1 MKEISNV
8 HKSSIMVTKWPQ
20 KKSMITGIK
29 HVYTLLA
36 LLMLCLF
43 GVNENAW
50 ATWPTYEGTIT
61 QSGSTYYVVNDN
73 NEHTL
78 DASGSGQSLTY
89 KMGGPGDE
97 LSMYARRTRPTAVGD
112 LVVKSYNNDDEKD
125 NVYQGN
131 PAGTN
136 YSVLKGYQ
144 GYGDLI
150 TRTLTTK
157 AVNKLIFSA
166 HLGSYSKQ
174 FKTVKVTMFSGVLQP
189 KNAANNA
196 NITTWTYTAADYAA
210 ENSYKDFTVDWS
222 NVTSLSMSKAT
233 NGSSDD
239 RSQFSYEIF
248 SNTKTLAKGNYGT
261 ATIRVKY
268 KHDKVGTHSVKINV
282 GSYSI
287 TFTGTTNKI
296 TPYIDT
302 TPTVDTITYGQ
313 TISNSQLGTG
323 LVKANLINAAGTVV
337 PGTWTIDENG
347 QTIMASGGSN
357 TTVHLTFTPTD
368 GNTYNVLH
376 TTQTMFVRSAS
387 TISWASAYSA
397 TKPTIP
403 IGKTIEGAATTN
415 AAGATVTYSSSNPNI
430 IVIENEGT
438 AFRAIAEGEAKI
450 TASHGVTAT
459 HGEASEEKTFKTT
472 YKDIQVIVW
481 TDRFDRLTTEMTSK
495 NLLAQIWIENPST
508 GERTYSAERTA
519 LLEYSVGDNT
529 VVSIPNNSTT
539 LTIHKKGNTTITAS
553 VEGDDQYEEAS
564 VTMVVKVREP
574 SEGCDDPLLLDI
586 KNNGTNDYLYRL
598 FSGDTK
604 KPALYTDE
612 YAINVAQGQVPD
624 KLSFA
629 HKGEEYKVV
638 GLSIWTYYSGTIKA
652 QQKVDGNW
660 IDVPNSSV
668 APEKSKWNTIEGLQ
682 LNEKATHIRFVRP
695 QGGEGYHYVR
705 DVEVTMKHF
714 IRTATPTVDFGN
726 TIKVNS
732 SEYQDVVV
740 KYSNVKDALQVVNP
754 FTSDVTVSDEVIDVD
769 SCGAFG
775 SATLRISFSP
785 TTATEIDNYIVV
797 KDPVV
802 GNSSA
807 LSIRVKA
814 DVQRADQEITWSP
827 ETSISTIDQIL
838 LNGTTNG
845 QEYGQMN
852 VIGYEVTNNDGVIS
866 VTNNVVTIL
875 KPGTVTITASQPGT
889 ANYDVAEP
897 VEKNFTISA
906 EPLTLVAPTAQGI
919 TYGQALSE
927 SELTGGS
934 AKDSKGNDVYGTF
947 AWQAGGTTPN
957 ASDDAQG
964 FTVVFTPS
972 TNAAWYTNLTTT
984 ATINV
989 EKVDPVA
996 TVENVSFVYGTKA
1009 ENVALT
1015 GTGAGTWTWTDSH
1028 KGETLGVGEYE
1039 MDVHFAPTDNV
1050 NYNAIDTKI
1059 TLTVTKA
1066 DPAATVENVSFAY
1079 GIMASSVGLD
1089 GTGDGEWSWDDE
1101 RANQTLNVGVYN
1113 DVAVKFT
1120 PTDGDNYNVQSAT
1133 ITITVTK
1140 ADPDAT
1146 ANAVVI
1152 TYGATASSVD
1162 LEGTGLAGTWT
1173 WTDSRKD
1180 DVLAAG
1186 EYTMDVHFVPT
1197 DATNYNEKDATVTL
1211 TVNKAASVATPS
1223 AAAITVGQAVST
1235 SVLTNSGTEGTW
1247 AWDDAVKNNTPAAGT
1262 YQYTVHFTPD
1272 NANYTTLTT
1281 TITLQV
1287 NAAVNE
1293 FTGTGDWENP
1303 DNWSGKV
1310 IPSGIEPN
1318 VIVKGA
1324 LSIDESITVGNL
1336 TIENTG
1342 SVAVITGG
1350 ALTVKGTS
1358 EYREVGYGDIHV
1370 LNDGAI
1376 HLDNSADLQ
1385 VRHFTLDAKLAGKN
1399 NLDVKEAAASGQVEN
1414 PSQLSINGDAYF
1426 QMAFDPKGKIS
1437 FGWYD
1442 FVVPFPVNISDG
1454 IFREGDLTNHL
1465 VSGVDFI
1472 VQEYSES
1479 KCANNQKAW
1488 SNFSGTMQP
1497 GRVYTITFN
1506 YSPTFD
1512 QNVFVFK
1519 KASGATIGGPT
1530 EFATQYT
1537 AGSGTTDDFGWNGL
1551 GNGTLQH
1558 GYITGAFAHMQ
1569 VYNHAENKYDLL
1581 TGKNPTF
1588 AIGTSFFVQVDNTTP
1603 TMEWITTAANE
1614 DHPLYAPRRAAESV
1628 EEFLLSLREENQF
1641 DACDHFYISESEEAT
1656 ETYVIGHD
1664 LRKMGNPTEAKTAQ
1678 MWAIKNGKKLCDIE
1692 TRIVNYGVS
1701 SNLNFFAPQAGSYE
1715 LTVEEMPEDAAL
1727 YLTYNGAIIWDLTAS
1742 PYMLDLTK
1750 GTTVG
1755 YGLRIAARRSPQVTT
1770 GIETVNAENGA
1781 RKVLIDNK
1789 IYIVT
1794 PEGKMYD
1801 VVGKSMKQ

>member
-50 ATWPTYEGTIT
+50 ATWPSYSGTIT
-61 QSGSTYYVVNDN
+61 KSGSTYYVLNDG
-73 NEHTL
+73 E
-78 DASGSGQSLTY
+78 DRSISASFNGESYTY
-89 KMGGPGDE
+89 DLGGPGAN
-97 LSMYARRTRPTAVGD
+97 LSCYAARSRWEAVGD
-112 LVVKSYNNDDEKD
+112 LKITTYKD
-125 NVYQGN
+125 GTKLTEEYSGN
-131 PAGTN
+131 PSGN
-136 YSVLKGYQ
+136 YSWGSFTSYKDVV
-144 GYGDLI
+144 
-150 TRTLTTK
+150 TK
-157 AVNKLIFSA
+157 NGINVNANKLIFSA
-166 HLGSYSKQ
+166 SGGSYSKK
-174 FKTVKVTMFSGVLQP
+174 FKDVKVTMFSGTRAPSKASL
-189 KNAANNA
+189 NFGAANYN
-196 NITTWTYTAADYAA
+196 TTGSTSAYTQT
-210 ENSYKDFTVDWS
+210 FTIDWS
-222 NVTSLSMSKAT
+222 NMSAMSISGLKNT
-233 NGSSDD
+233 
-239 RSQFSYEIF
+239 QFSATI
-248 SNTKTLAKGNYGT
+248 SNNSSAGKYGT
-261 ATIRVKY
+261 ATVTVTY
-268 KHDKVGTHSVKINV
+268 KHDKVGTHNATLTIGGKSVSLSGK
-282 GSYSI
+282 
-287 TFTGTTNKI
+287 TNKI
-296 TPYIDT
+296 TPYIVT
-302 TPTVDTITYGQ
+302 TPTVKTITYGQ
-313 TISNSQLGTG
+313 TISNSQLGAG
-323 LVKANLINAAGTVV
+323 LVKADLINAAGTVV
-337 PGTWTIDENG
+337 SGTWTIDENG
-347 QTIMASGGSN
+347 QTVTTSGGSN
-357 TTVHLTFTPTD
+357 ATVHLTFTPTD
-368 GNTYNVLH
+368 GNTYNVIH
-376 TTQTMFVRSAS
+376 TTQTMFVRSAA
-387 TISWASAYSA
+387 TINWASAYSA

-459 HGEASEEKTFKTT
+459 HGAASEEKTFKTT

-495 NLLAQIWIENPST
+495 NLLAQVWIENPST

-927 SELTGGS
+927 SELSGGS

-1015 GTGAGTWTWTDSH
+1015 GTGAGTWTWTDSR
-1028 KGETLGVGEYE
+1028 KGQTLTVGEYE

-1066 DPAATVENVSFAY
+1066 NPAATVENVSFVY
-1079 GIMASSVGLD
+1079 GTKAEDVALT
-1089 GTGDGEWSWDDE
+1089 GTGAGTWTWTDSRKG
-1101 RANQTLNVGVYN
+1101 QTLTVGEYEM
-1113 DVAVKFT
+1113 DVHFA
-1120 PTDGDNYNVQSAT
+1120 PTDNVNYNAIDT
-1133 ITITVTK
+1133 KITLTVTK
-1140 ADPDAT
+1140 ANPAAT
-1146 ANAVVI
+1146 VENVSFV
-1152 TYGATASSVD
+1152 YGTKAEDVALT
-1162 LEGTGLAGTWT
+1162 GTGAGTWT

-1262 YQYTVHFTPD
+1262 YQYMVHFTPD

-1558 GYITGAFAHMQ
+1558 GYITGAFTHMQ

-1678 MWAIKNGKKLCDIE
+1678 MWATKNGKKLCDIE